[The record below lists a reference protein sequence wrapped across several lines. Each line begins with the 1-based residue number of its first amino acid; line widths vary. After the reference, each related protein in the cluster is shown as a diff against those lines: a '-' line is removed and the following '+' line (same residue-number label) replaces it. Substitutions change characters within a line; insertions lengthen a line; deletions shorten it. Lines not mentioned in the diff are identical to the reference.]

1 MGETFGRE
9 RKEKQREK
17 ENWVREKIGDRRG
30 GEEEERK
37 TVEERT
43 EGEISCFKQVLS
55 VIYICLQNEK
65 CVP

>member
-17 ENWVREKIGDRRG
+17 ENWVREKIEDRRG